1 MHSTIDSQGFREGEL
16 EIEDVSDECSMK
28 GSLRLLFVRSLRRGC
43 ATSEDMLWKL
53 DALQCFIRDLHW
65 VSVG

>member
-1 MHSTIDSQGFREGEL
+1 MNLIKFIMNDFLGF
-16 EIEDVSDECSMK
+16 S
-28 GSLRLLFVRSLRRGC
+28 RGC

-65 VSVG
+65 VCSKYFGILILIIKSIFLAG